1 MKLNWGTAIVLAF
14 IGFISFI
21 LFFVVRMS
29 TDYRANHDL
38 VTEDY
43 YRAELGYQQELDD
56 QNNTSRNN
64 VELTIAQTVDG
75 ILVSFP
81 SHLNPTEISG
91 TISLYRPSNKK
102 LDATLEI
109 SLSDNEMLIPKNLLM
124 EGRWD
129 IKVAWDYQGESYLT
143 KEKLVY

>member
-14 IGFISFI
+14 VGFIGFI

-29 TDYRANHDL
+29 TDDRANHDL

-56 QNNTSRNN
+56 QNNTTKNN
-64 VELTIAQTVDG
+64 VELSIKQTYKG
-75 ILVSFP
+75 ILISFP
-81 SHLNPTEISG
+81 PQLNHAKISG
-91 TISLYRPSNKK
+91 TVSLYRPSNKK

-109 SLSDNEMLIPKNLLM
+109 KLMSNELLIPKDRLL
-124 EGRWD
+124 EGRWN
-129 IKVAWDYQGESYLT
+129 INVAWNYEGESYLT